1 MDDRE
6 LRALRAGEPAAID
19 RMYRDHG
26 RQVLA
31 WVIRLGGPGLDAE
44 DVAQDVFATAIRR
57 VGGYRGDARLST
69 WLFAITR
76 NVVANAR
83 RRARFRR
90 FFGLDAVPEPP
101 DPGDLPDEQVERM
114 RRRFMVQRALE
125 RLPEHQREA
134 IVLCDLDGRTATEA
148 AEMLGI
154 PSGTVYSRLHHA
166 RRAFAAALSAE
177 GVSRDRPVLTVVAGG
192 DR

>member
-6 LRALRAGEPAAID
+6 LRALKAGDPAAID
-19 RMYRDHG
+19 RMYRAHA

-31 WVIRLGGPGLDAE
+31 WVIRLGGPDVDAE

-57 VGGYRGDARLST
+57 VAGYRGDAQLST

-90 FFGLDAVPEPP
+90 WFGLETVPEPP
-101 DPGDLPDEQVERM
+101 EPGDLPDEEVELL
-114 RRRFMVQRALE
+114 RRRRQVQCALE
-125 RLPEHQREA
+125 RLPAHQREA
-134 IVLCDLDGRTATEA
+134 IVVCDLDGRTATEA
-148 AEMLGI
+148 AKLLGI

-166 RRAFAAALSAE
+166 RRAFADALAADGLTP
-177 GVSRDRPVLTVVAGG
+177 DRPVLTVVAGG